1 MATRLIAMGSPEL
14 TLGFGLIGF
23 ETFPGATAAE
33 LDKLLDELVEH
44 REQALLLLEPEL
56 ARCGSQT
63 LDRVRGSGGRIVVT
77 EVPALNA
84 PGDYHP
90 EVEDL
95 VVSVLGAGALE
106 RLA

>member
-1 MATRLIAMGSPEL
+1 MTTRLIAMGSPEL

-23 ETFPGATAAE
+23 ETFPGATEAE
-33 LDKLLDELVEH
+33 LSKLLDGLVER
-44 REQALLLLEPEL
+44 RERALLFLEPDL
-56 ARCGSQT
+56 ARSG
-63 LDRVRGSGGRIVVT
+63 LPALERVRGAGGRIVVT
-77 EVPALNA
+77 EVPSLST

-106 RLA
+106 QIA

>member
-23 ETFPGATAAE
+23 ETFPGATETE
-33 LDKLLDELVEH
+33 LDKLLDGLVER
-44 REQALLLLEPEL
+44 RERALLLLEPGL
-56 ARCGSQT
+56 ARSGSAT
-63 LDRVRGSGGRIVVT
+63 LERVRNSGGRIIVA
-77 EVPALNA
+77 EVPSLNA

-106 RLA
+106 RAT

>member
-23 ETFPGATAAE
+23 ETFPGATRAE
-33 LDKLLDELVEH
+33 LEKLLDGLVER

-56 ARCGSQT
+56 ARCGSKA
-63 LDRVRGSGGRIVVT
+63 LDQVRGSGGRIVVA
-77 EVPALNA
+77 EVPSLNA
-84 PGDYHP
+84 PGEYHP

-106 RLA
+106 RLT